1 MAHRIPFQQF
11 YDMLSNKYS
20 QQIDWYD
27 LYQLNEK
34 EINHITNVF
43 VSTIKDF
50 SQTMKTEN
58 KKTENKK
65 KKNKKYDTTELPKW
79 IIYKNYKY
87 LILPDFDKMIPYEYS
102 FDYALNYLRDLVK
115 IQDFDKINYI
125 IDNNILDVKNYCHYH
140 HNRCN
145 DSGLFGFIELY
156 IQEYIYFSLLL
167 KDNNYAIQIDEKS
180 DFQYVSYPDEFELLD
195 IYKHYFNLPHKKL
208 NESVAKKLY
217 YRIVRNYRANKNI
230 LTNIVEEN
238 IKKKSIDEN
247 FIKTHVKFC
256 FQIIYSVYHIMKKLY
271 SEEELD
277 KKVYRTI
284 KDAFTNYFRY

>member
-1 MAHRIPFQQF
+1 MTHRIPFQQF

-65 KKNKKYDTTELPKW
+65 YDTTELPKW
-79 IIYKNYKY
+79 IIYKNSKY
-87 LILPDFDKMIPYEYS
+87 LILPDFDKMIPHFCS
-102 FDYALNYLRDLVK
+102 FNYALKYLRDLVK

-125 IDNNILDVKNYCHYH
+125 IDNNILDVKDYCYYH
-140 HNRCN
+140 HNHRN

-180 DFQYVSYPDEFELLD
+180 DFQYVSYPDEFKLLD

-208 NESVAKKLY
+208 NESVAEKLY
-217 YRIVRNYRANKNI
+217 YCIVRNYRANKDI

-238 IKKKSIDEN
+238 IKEKSIDEK

-256 FQIIYSVYHIMKKLY
+256 FQIIYSVYHIMRKLY

-284 KDAFTNYFRY
+284 EDAFKNYFRY